1 MTVMI
6 TGGAGFV
13 GLNIAERLVSEGRN
27 VLSYGLEAPP
37 DVFMGQL
44 EGMPGR
50 LSVEVGDVRDRAAL
64 IDAMGRHQVS
74 KLVHGAA
81 VTAGLAREAREP
93 QVIAAVNFGGAI
105 EVLEA
110 AMRHGV
116 GRVVQLGSGAIFG
129 SSVKQEGS
137 LDEERDAPVPDSLYG
152 ITKYAAER
160 LGVRYRSTRGL
171 DLVVAR
177 LGVCFGR
184 WEYDTGVRDTLSIP
198 LHLTRLAEEGGH
210 AVFCSHLPDDWVYAS
225 DVAAAVVTLLDAPS
239 VPRPVYQLASGHR
252 WSAVQWCERLAAVHP
267 GFSFEVTDDAARAN
281 VGVSAPSPR
290 PPFSIERLR
299 SELGFIPR
307 YTESS
312 AFVDYIDWRRDHH
325 AVR

>member
-1 MTVMI
+1 MTVMV
-6 TGGAGFV
+6 TGGAGFI
-13 GLNIAERLVSEGRN
+13 GLNIVERLVSEGRD

-37 DVFMGQL
+37 DAFLAQL
-44 EGMPGR
+44 KGMPGQ
-50 LSVEVGDVRDRAAL
+50 LNVEVGDVRDRAAL
-64 IDAMGRHQVS
+64 AAAMGRHRVT

-93 QVIAAVNFGGAI
+93 EVIAAVNFGGTI

-110 AMRHGV
+110 ATRHGV
-116 GRVVQLGSGAIFG
+116 SRVVQLGSGAIFG
-129 SSVKQEGS
+129 SSVKQDGS
-137 LDEERDAPVPDSLYG
+137 LDEERDIPVPDSLYG

-198 LHLTRLAEEGGH
+198 LHLTRLAEEAGR

-225 DVAAAVVTLLDAPS
+225 DVAAAVVHLLDAPS

-252 WSAVQWCERLAAVHP
+252 WSAVQWCERLAARYP
-267 GFSFEVTDDAARAN
+267 GFSFEVTDDVTRVN

-290 PPFSIERLR
+290 PPFSIEKLR
-299 SELGFIPR
+299 SELGFIPS

-312 AFVDYIDWRRDHH
+312 AFTDYIDWRREHD